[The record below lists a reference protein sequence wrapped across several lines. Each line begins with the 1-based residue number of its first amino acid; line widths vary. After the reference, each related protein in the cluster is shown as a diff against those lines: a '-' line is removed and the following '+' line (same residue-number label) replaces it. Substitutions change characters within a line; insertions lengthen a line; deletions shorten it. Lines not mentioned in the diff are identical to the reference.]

1 MALTK
6 KDIVEQLHIKTGFPR
21 QIMSQ
26 IVTAIFDTVRDD
38 LLKGNNVKI
47 TNFGVLRVRD
57 KKARPGRN
65 MQTGN
70 PMEVSA
76 RSVVTFKASR
86 TLREALSG
94 K

>member
-6 KDIVEQLHIKTGFPR
+6 KDIVEQLHTKTGFPR

-26 IVTAIFDTVRDD
+26 IVTAIFDTVKDD

-47 TNFGVLRVRD
+47 TNFGVLKVRN

-65 MQTGN
+65 MQTGDA
-70 PMEVSA
+70 MEVCA

-86 TLREALSG
+86 ALRDGLNR
-94 K
+94 